1 MGHKVED
8 LRLDVNTLKIY
19 SVFKYMKKWS
29 VSASILFQEMT
40 EGSHKVC
47 KVLLKGKAA
56 PGAKQITDA

>member
-8 LRLDVNTLKIY
+8 LRLDINTLKIY
-19 SVFKYMKKWS
+19 SVLKYVKKWS
-29 VSASILFQEMT
+29 VSARIWFQEMT

-56 PGAKQITDA
+56 SSAEQVTDA